1 MANPKL
7 TYSFKG
13 LESLW
18 YCDCCDHLSL
28 ELADGTEIVFTDLNA
43 DRPQI
48 ERFVR
53 VYMKHDASPQLKLDV
68 GLHLEKE
75 ETDRLLAGEN

>member
-1 MANPKL
+1 MTNPKL

-13 LESLW
+13 LQSLW

-28 ELADGTEIVFTDLNA
+28 ELADGTEIVFTDLHS
-43 DRPQI
+43 DRPEI

-53 VYMKHDASPQLKLDV
+53 VYLKYDASPQLKLDV
-68 GLHLEKE
+68 GLQLEKDETARLME
-75 ETDRLLAGEN
+75 EC